1 MPDILHT
8 FPVSASAARLFQT
21 VSTPADLDQWWTARS
36 VGQPALG
43 AEYELWFGPEY
54 DWRATVSRC
63 EPDTAFELTI
73 TRADRD
79 WLGTRVG
86 FEFEAKGLAAE
97 VRFHHTGWPADTEHY
112 RVSSYCWAMYLRILR
127 RYLERGELIPYEQR
141 LEA

>member
-1 MPDILHT
+1 MPDIFHT
-8 FPVSASAARLFQT
+8 FPVSASAARLFQA

-43 AEYELWFGPEY
+43 AKYELWFGPEY

-73 TRADRD
+73 TRADGH

-86 FEFEAKGLAAE
+86 FQFEAKGLAAE

-141 LEA
+141 LEV